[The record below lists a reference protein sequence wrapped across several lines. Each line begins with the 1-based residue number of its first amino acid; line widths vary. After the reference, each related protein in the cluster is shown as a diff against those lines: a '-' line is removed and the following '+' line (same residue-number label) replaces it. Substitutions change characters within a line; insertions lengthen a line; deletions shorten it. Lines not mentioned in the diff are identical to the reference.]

1 MKRLVLVFGILASV
15 VSVGMGAM
23 SEKEW
28 HRHNCFKNNDKSSCQ
43 RAGLLIGNMTNN
55 DIDEWMMNGHSC
67 INKGDKNACK
77 VVFDKIQKDYGT
89 QYCSDSVKF
98 CSLVASIY
106 YTTGDF
112 FNANKYYEILCNKL
126 NESESCSIL
135 GSFYSLGQG
144 VRQNYSTA
152 KKYFGK
158 ACDLGQQSGCEG
170 YKLLHSNGVQ

>member
-1 MKRLVLVFGILASV
+1 MKKLVLACGILVSV

-23 SEKEW
+23 SEEEW
-28 HRHNCFKNNDKSSCQ
+28 HRHNCFKNNDKISCQ
-43 RAGLLIGNMTNN
+43 KIGFLVG
-55 DIDEWMMNGHSC
+55 IDEWMMNAHSC
-67 INKGDKNACK
+67 INKEDKNACK

-89 QYCSDSVKF
+89 QYCSNNVKF
-98 CSLVASIY
+98 CSLVASVY

-126 NESESCSIL
+126 NESESCLIL

-152 KKYFGK
+152 KKYYGK
-158 ACDLGQQSGCEG
+158 ACDLGNQMGCDS